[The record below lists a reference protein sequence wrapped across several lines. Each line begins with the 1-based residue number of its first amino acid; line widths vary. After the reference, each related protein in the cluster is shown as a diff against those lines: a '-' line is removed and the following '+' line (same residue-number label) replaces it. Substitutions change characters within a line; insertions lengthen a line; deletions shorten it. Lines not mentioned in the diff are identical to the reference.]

1 MGFSPQMRGMMKLLC
16 VFMLALWAASGALCE
31 ECSRVNQR
39 LQCGAFAC
47 DTNRGVCVP
56 CNTSDECYPRAMEC
70 RAGKCV
76 AKDLAR
82 GFSALSGVAL
92 LCAFAVCSIAVL
104 AGVGGG
110 GILVPMFCL
119 LMEVPMDIAV
129 GLSQATI
136 CGQSILN
143 VFFAV
148 QKRFPSSECSRP
160 LINYQ
165 YLTLLIPL
173 GVIGTLIGGV
183 LNKLCPD
190 LLRLILLFILL
201 ITVLYRTVRKL
212 IAQYRK
218 DQVVRREPIP
228 VPSSEEEVAGTLHTP
243 EGTPSLNQPQY
254 PWLEILCV
262 VSSFIV
268 NLAFAA
274 WRSRTKCGGGVY
286 IVTYCIPIIA
296 NTVLF
301 LWYRYR
307 LAKMERCRLTFY
319 WNVRT
324 TILYP
329 LVSVVA
335 GIAAAMLGIGGGLV
349 LGFVLYEVGLIPEE
363 ASVTGGAATLFLAF
377 SSALSL
383 LIEGRL
389 LIDYAGVLFAC
400 GLLSAALGN
409 FVFMRL
415 IKKYKLRFLIVAALA
430 MIIAGSLAFLSGFG
444 IYNSLNLVNHG
455 GSILAFGRVCRSSHH
470 RGE

>member
-1 MGFSPQMRGMMKLLC
+1 MRGMMKLLC
-16 VFMLALWAASGALCE
+16 VFMLALLAASGVMCE
-31 ECSRVNQR
+31 KCSRVTQR
-39 LQCGAFAC
+39 LRCGAFAC

-70 RAGKCV
+70 RGGECV
-76 AKDLAR
+76 AKDLAS
-82 GFSALSGVAL
+82 GFSALLGVAL
-92 LCAFAVCSIAVL
+92 LCAFVVCSIAVL

-110 GILVPMFCL
+110 GIHIPMFCL
-119 LMEVPMDIAV
+119 LMAVPMDIAV
-129 GLSQATI
+129 GLSQSTT
-136 CGQSILN
+136 CGQSFLN
-143 VFFAV
+143 VFLAV
-148 QKRFPSSECSRP
+148 QKRFPSADCSRP

-183 LNKLCPD
+183 PNKVFPD
-190 LLRLILLFILL
+190 LVRSILLFILL
-201 ITVLYRTVRKL
+201 VIVLYRTALKL

-218 DQVVRREPIP
+218 DQAVRREPIP

-262 VSSFIV
+262 VSSFLV

-296 NTVLF
+296 NVILF

-307 LAKMERCRLTFY
+307 LAKMERSRLTFY
-319 WNVRT
+319 WNART

-363 ASVTGGAATLFLAF
+363 ASVTGGVATLFLAL

-389 LIDYAGVLFAC
+389 LIDYAGVFFAC
-400 GLLSAALGN
+400 GLFSAVIGD

-415 IKKYKLRFLIVAALA
+415 IKKYKLRFLIVAALVT
-430 MIIAGSLAFLSGFG
+430 ITAGSLVFLSGFG
-444 IYNSLNLVNHG
+444 IYNSINIVRNG
-455 GSILAFGRVCRSSHH
+455 GSIVTFGRVCRAGGGS
-470 RGE
+470 GN